1 MPLGQLS
8 PNLFQEDLSMS
19 TETFLAYWMCNVKGG
34 PLPGAAPSSV
44 DVVSLAFAV
53 TAPVDGQDSLTLD
66 YLQKYHSLADIRAG
80 AKALQARGTK
90 VTMSINGNPN
100 WPGHPG
106 GWTNLN
112 PTEFAQNVAQIVLGD
127 WGLDGVD
134 LDNEAAETPDDNF
147 VEVIQALRQV
157 FGPNALLTLPVYLGA
172 ERDAYLSKV
181 VDQISFVSTMAY
193 GLDYEGQ
200 IDLYQQY
207 APLVG
212 DQKVAIGV
220 APGSTP
226 FSAVGPLAAWD
237 PSGSHKAGMMYWNLN
252 SPSPSTTELWCATIA
267 ANLPAAKATAAG

>member
-1 MPLGQLS
+1 
-8 PNLFQEDLSMS
+8 MS
-19 TETFLAYWMCNVKGG
+19 AETFLAYWMCNVKGG
-34 PLPGAAPSSV
+34 TLPQAAPASV

-53 TAPVDGQDSLTLD
+53 TAPVNGQDSLTLD

-112 PTEFAQNVAQIVLGD
+112 PTEFAQNVAGIVLGD

-134 LDNEAAETPDDNF
+134 LDNEASETPDDNF
-147 VEVIQALRQV
+147 VEVIHALRQA
-157 FGPNALLTLPVYLGA
+157 FGPNALLTLPVYMGP
-172 ERDAYLSKV
+172 ERDAYLSQV
-181 VDQISFVSTMAY
+181 ADQISFVSTMAY
-193 GLDYEGQ
+193 WRNYQSQ

-207 APLVG
+207 AQLVG

-220 APGSTP
+220 SAEITP
-226 FSAVGPLAAWD
+226 FSEVGPLAAWD
-237 PSGSHKAGMMYWNLN
+237 PSGSKKAGMMYWNLN
-252 SPSPSTTELWCATIA
+252 SPPPSETDLWCATIA
-267 ANLPAAKATAAG
+267 ANLPKAAQGVAVG

>member
-1 MPLGQLS
+1 
-8 PNLFQEDLSMS
+8 MS
-19 TETFLAYWMCNVKGG
+19 AETFLAYWMCNVQGG
-34 PLPGAAPSSV
+34 PLPQDAPSSV

-66 YLQKYHSLADIRAG
+66 YLAKYHSLDDIKAG

-112 PTEFAQNVAQIVLGD
+112 PGEFAQNVAQIVLGD

-134 LDNEAAETPDDNF
+134 LDNEASEKPDDNF
-147 VEVIQALRQV
+147 VAVVQALRDV
-157 FGPNALLTLPVYLGA
+157 LGPNALLTLPVYEGPG
-172 ERDAYLSKV
+172 RDAYLSKV

-193 GLDYEGQ
+193 WWGYQGQ

-207 APLVG
+207 AQLVG

-220 APGSTP
+220 SNASGDQNTP

-237 PSGSHKAGMMYWNLN
+237 PPGSNKAGMMYWNLN
-252 SPSPSTTELWCATIA
+252 SPPPSQTALWCATIA
-267 ANLPAAKATAAG
+267 GNLPKA